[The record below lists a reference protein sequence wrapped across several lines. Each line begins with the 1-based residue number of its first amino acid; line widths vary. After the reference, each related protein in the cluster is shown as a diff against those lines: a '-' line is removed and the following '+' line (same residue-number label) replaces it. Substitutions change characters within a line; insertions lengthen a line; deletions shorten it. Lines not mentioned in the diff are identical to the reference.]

1 MMLGAIKQRKA
12 VNNQHL
18 LKITDGNTIKC
29 FANKAVKCF
38 QEKEKKEKDCHEEL
52 FSDFSKQNR
61 NMSLAKAVTL
71 SQPLYMGYFYCENR

>member
-1 MMLGAIKQRKA
+1 MFHKQSCQVLSGK
-12 VNNQHL
+12 
-18 LKITDGNTIKC
+18 
-29 FANKAVKCF
+29 
-38 QEKEKKEKDCHEEL
+38 EKKKEKDCHEEL

>member
-1 MMLGAIKQRKA
+1 MGTQLNVSQTKLSSAFRKR
-12 VNNQHL
+12 
-18 LKITDGNTIKC
+18 
-29 FANKAVKCF
+29 
-38 QEKEKKEKDCHEEL
+38 EKKEKDCHEEL